1 MQDLNKVI
9 QSLHPLERSVLPF
22 LKNGIDLKTLAEKAK
37 LKEVEAMRA
46 LQWFENKNVLK
57 IISKVSEVVELDANG
72 RKYLSEQGLP
82 ERRFLTELGTSEMS
96 LDAIKKKADLEG
108 DEFNIA
114 IGLLRKKAA
123 IMIVDKKVKITE
135 NGKKLLDKEFL
146 EESYLKKLPLE
157 VSKFSPEDK
166 FAYNELKTRKG
177 IIKTNVVKV
186 KSVELTKLGEELSK
200 LKVSS
205 EFIDALTPEII
216 KNGVWKSK
224 NFRRYDVSVNVPK
237 ISPGKRHFVNEVIE
251 QARRIWL
258 DLGFKEMKG
267 QMVQTSFWNFDA
279 LFTAQDHP
287 VRELQDTFFLKNPAK
302 GKLPN
307 KELVERVKKTHENGW
322 TTGSVGWR
330 YSWNPEE
337 AKKNVL
343 RTHTTV
349 LSGRTIAALKQ
360 SDLPAK
366 FFSIAKNFRN
376 EALDWSHL
384 FEFYQFEGIV
394 VDPDANLKHLMG
406 YLKEFFEK
414 LGYSG
419 KIRFRPAYFPYTEPS
434 MEVEY
439 YHPIKKQ
446 WVEVCGS
453 GIFRPEMV
461 KPLLGKDVPVL
472 AWGGGFERSVAE
484 YFNITDIRDLYK
496 NDLKQLREMK
506 LWVK

>member
-1 MQDLNKVI
+1 M
-9 QSLHPLERSVLPF
+9 
-22 LKNGIDLKTLAEKAK
+22 
-37 LKEVEAMRA
+37 
-46 LQWFENKNVLK
+46 
-57 IISKVSEVVELDANG
+57 
-72 RKYLSEQGLP
+72 
-82 ERRFLTELGTSEMS
+82 
-96 LDAIKKKADLEG
+96 
-108 DEFNIA
+108 
-114 IGLLRKKAA
+114 
-123 IMIVDKKVKITE
+123 
-135 NGKKLLDKEFL
+135 
-146 EESYLKKLPLE
+146 
-157 VSKFSPEDK
+157 
-166 FAYNELKTRKG
+166 
-177 IIKTNVVKV
+177 

-205 EFIDALTPEII
+205 EFIDVLTPQII
-216 KNGVWKSK
+216 KSASWKSK
-224 NFRRYDVSVNVPK
+224 NFRRYDVAVNVPRVY
-237 ISPGKRHFVNEVIE
+237 PGKRHFVNEVRE
-251 QARRIWL
+251 HAKRIWL

-267 QMVQTSFWNFDA
+267 GMVQTSFWNFDA

-287 VRELQDTFFLKNPAK
+287 VRELQDTFFLKDPAK
-302 GKLPN
+302 GKLPHN
-307 KELVERVKKTHENGW
+307 DIVERVKKTHENGW
-322 TTGSVGWR
+322 TTGSIGWR

-349 LSGRTIAALKQ
+349 LSGRTIAALKE

-406 YLKEFFEK
+406 YLKKFYEK
-414 LGYSG
+414 LGYDPD
-419 KIRFRPAYFPYTEPS
+419 KIRFKPAYFPYTEPS

-439 YHPIKKQ
+439 FHPVKKQ
-446 WVEVCGS
+446 WIEVCGS

-484 YFNITDIRDLYK
+484 HFKITDIRDLYK

-506 LWVK
+506 LWL